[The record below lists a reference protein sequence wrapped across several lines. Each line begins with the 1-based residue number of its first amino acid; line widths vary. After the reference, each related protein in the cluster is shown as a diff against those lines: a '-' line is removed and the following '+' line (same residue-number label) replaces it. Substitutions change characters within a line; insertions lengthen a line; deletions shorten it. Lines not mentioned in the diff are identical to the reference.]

1 MRDCGS
7 AIKGPHRLDLFFNSH
22 GEALKWG
29 RQQCRVKVVR
39 PNKEWID
46 RQVLVPGAVKG
57 AVKGIDRAIQCLF
70 GG

>member
-29 RQQCRVKVVR
+29 RRQCRVKVVK